1 MMIRGLPLVLAA
13 PSGAGKS
20 TLTKKLLSEF
30 PNFNFSVSYTTRP
43 PRQGEEHGKD
53 YYFIN
58 EEEFKSKIDENFF
71 AEWAKVH
78 DCYYG
83 TPLSEIEENLSN
95 GKDMLFDIDIQGA
108 SQLKLTLPETYF
120 VFIFPPDMKELERRL
135 YQRNTDSEEAIRTRL
150 GNATSEIRQ
159 AFWFDAWIVNDNLID
174 AYDKLR
180 ACVLSAKLSPQR
192 HTSLLNT
199 FMQDEI
205 KGKQNG

>member
-1 MMIRGLPLVLAA
+1 MIRGLPLVLAA

-20 TLTKKLLSEF
+20 TLTKKLLNEF
-30 PNFNFSVSYTTRP
+30 PDFCFSVSYTTRA

-53 YYFIN
+53 YFFIG
-58 EEEFKSKIDENFF
+58 EEEFKKKINENFF

-83 TPLSEIEENLSN
+83 TPLKDIEENLSK

-120 VFIFPPDMKELERRL
+120 VFIFPPDMQELERRL
-135 YQRNTDSEEAIRTRL
+135 YQRNTDSEDAIRTRL

-180 ACVLSAKLSPQR
+180 SCVLSAKLSPQR

-199 FMQDEI
+199 FLQDAI
-205 KGKQNG
+205 KVKK